1 MQRRRDTIL
10 RKMPKAE
17 IRKESFNDPE
27 KRASILERMAQN
39 EEITNA
45 SVRQATRKFTEANVK
60 S

>member
-10 RKMPKAE
+10 RKMQKAE
-17 IRKESFNDPE
+17 IRKESFDDPD

>member
-1 MQRRRDTIL
+1 
-10 RKMPKAE
+10 MPKAE